1 MTSYVLIICENSTWL
16 RDVTV
21 ALDQS
26 GFDIELATS
35 DSEGLLA
42 AITFC
47 PDVVIIE
54 AGMGRIDGCQLA
66 KALRT
71 LPETRNIA
79 MLAIADQ
86 ANQPPPLDIS
96 HDFDSVIA
104 PDAASESV
112 ITAVLAAI
120 AGRSTQEPGTSSSLE
135 VPIVAPKSPARAPK
149 KTRKLFLN
157 ASQVPIAAPGQ
168 PGASDQPGNFFAK
181 WPGTRWFAVPPSM
194 AAAMAANGAEVLTEE
209 EMIAKTLRAI

>member
-26 GFDIELATS
+26 GFDIEIATS

-54 AGMGRIDGCQLA
+54 AGTGRIDGCQVA

-71 LPETRNIA
+71 LPETRDIA
-79 MLAIADQ
+79 MLAIADH
-86 ANQPPPLDIS
+86 ANQPSPLDIS
-96 HDFDSVIA
+96 HDFDNVIA
-104 PDAASESV
+104 FDAAPETV
-112 ITAVLAAI
+112 VTAILTAI
-120 AGRSTQEPGTSSSLE
+120 AGRSPQEPGTSSSNE
-135 VPIVAPKSPARAPK
+135 TPDIAHKSTARASK
-149 KTRKLFLN
+149 KSRKLFLN
-157 ASQVPIAAPGQ
+157 GSQAPLVAPVQPRAS
-168 PGASDQPGNFFAK
+168 SQPGNFFAK
-181 WPGTRWFAVPPSM
+181 WPGTKWFAVPPSM

-209 EMIAKTLRAI
+209 EMIAKR